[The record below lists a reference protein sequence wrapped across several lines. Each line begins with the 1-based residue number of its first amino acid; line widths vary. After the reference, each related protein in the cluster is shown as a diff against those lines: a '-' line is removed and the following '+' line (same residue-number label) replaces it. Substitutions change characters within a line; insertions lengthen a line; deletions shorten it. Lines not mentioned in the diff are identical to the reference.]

1 MIMNKHTTAT
11 KRVQLIR
18 NYLAEHDIDLAIISS
33 YANRRFL
40 TFLNSDSGYVFITQ
54 KDFILMT
61 DRRYMEQARIESEGV
76 CRIIEPHNG
85 RFQGVR
91 DILSELGHFKR
102 VLMEDTI
109 ELGEYLAI
117 KDCLGDVEVKT
128 DTGFFFELR
137 AIKEDEDMANVK
149 SAIACSDRVFARLIP
164 QLKVGMTERDIADDM
179 HYFALK
185 EGADSLSFPTIVAT
199 GERSAMAH
207 ATPSKRAVSNGDFC
221 VIDFGVFW
229 NGYSSDTTRTIQF
242 GEVSAEQQ
250 RIFDLV
256 YKAQNAAIDKV
267 ADGVPA
273 NDVEMAHR
281 MVFREAGMEAHALRG
296 LGHGIGLQVWEGP
309 GVVMNTPVILKTGMV
324 FTCEPGLYIDG
335 FCGVRIEDD
344 VEVTD
349 QGHEILTKT
358 PRIIKIG

>member
-1 MIMNKHTTAT
+1 MNKHETAK
-11 KRVQLIR
+11 KRLKIIR
-18 NYLAEHDIDLAIISS
+18 DYMADHNIDCTIVSS

-40 TFLNSDSGYVFITQ
+40 TFLNSDSGYVFITD
-54 KDFILMT
+54 KEFILLT
-61 DRRYMEQARIESEGV
+61 DRRYYEQARIESEGV
-76 CRIIEPHNG
+76 CRIVEPEGG
-85 RFQGVR
+85 RMQGVR
-91 DILSELGHFKR
+91 DILKDLGQRHR
-102 VLMEDTI
+102 VLMEDNI

-117 KDCLGDVEVKT
+117 KEVLGDVEIVT
-128 DTGFFFELR
+128 DGGFFFELR
-137 AIKEDEDMANVK
+137 AIKEDEDLANVK
-149 SAIACSDRVFARLIP
+149 AAIACSDRVFSRLIP
-164 QLKVGMTERDIADDM
+164 QLKIGMTERDIADDM

-207 ATPSKRAVSNGDFC
+207 ATPSRRAVADGDFC

-242 GEVSAEQQ
+242 GHIPDDKQ

-267 ADGVPA
+267 ANNVPA

-281 MVFREAGMEAHALRG
+281 LVIREAGMEKHALRG

-344 VEVTD
+344 VEVKD
-349 QGHEILTKT
+349 DGHEVLTKT
-358 PRIIKIG
+358 PRIIKIDK